1 MKQLILLFTT
11 FFKIGLFT
19 IGGGLAMIPLIK
31 RAVVDDYKW
40 LTEEEMMDCIAV
52 TQSMPGVIAV
62 NTATYIGNKQKGI
75 LGAFFATLGV
85 VLPSFIIIILVV
97 LFLDKMGDNKY
108 IDGALTGI
116 KAASC
121 ALIIVASYSLG
132 KQILKGAF
140 AWGLAIASFIAIAIF
155 DVTAI
160 WAIITGAILGC
171 IYLSV
176 KRRGEAQ

>member
-1 MKQLILLFTT
+1 MRQLIRLFTT

-31 RAVVDDYKW
+31 RAVVDDHKW
-40 LTEEEMMDCIAV
+40 LTEEEMTDCIAV
-52 TQSMPGVIAV
+52 TQSLPGVIAV
-62 NTATYIGNKQKGI
+62 NTATYIGNKQRGV

-97 LFLDKMGDNKY
+97 LFLEKIGDNRY
-108 IDGALTGI
+108 IDGALIGI

-132 KQILKGAF
+132 KQILKGTF
-140 AWGLAIASFIAIAIF
+140 AWVLAIASFIAIAVF
-155 DVTAI
+155 DITAV
-160 WAIITGAILGC
+160 WAIISGAVLGC
-171 IYLSV
+171 IYLAV